1 MVESLNNE
9 ASTSTLIL
17 DHLRSRLGLKSDTE
31 LALRLGVSPQ
41 AVSKARRA
49 GKVPKNW
56 EKKLL
61 GDTETYTAPPS
72 QDTKAQA
79 TCPHCAE
86 LEEELKTER
95 AERRELAAENRQ
107 LWRENGELKTEN
119 GELKARIAR
128 LEAGMDRRA
137 EPPVEASLFDERPPI
152 PSSSQTTPPTDEPV

>member
-17 DHLRSRLGLKSDTE
+17 DHFRSRLGLKSDTE

-41 AVSKARRA
+41 AVSKARRT
-49 GKVPKNW
+49 GTVPKNW
-56 EKKLL
+56 GKKLL

-72 QDTKAQA
+72 QDIKVQA
-79 TCPHCAE
+79 ACAHCAE

-95 AERRELAAENRQ
+95 AERRELATENRQ

-119 GELKARIAR
+119 GELKARIAC
-128 LEAGMDRRA
+128 
-137 EPPVEASLFDERPPI
+137 
-152 PSSSQTTPPTDEPV
+152 SSSDLI